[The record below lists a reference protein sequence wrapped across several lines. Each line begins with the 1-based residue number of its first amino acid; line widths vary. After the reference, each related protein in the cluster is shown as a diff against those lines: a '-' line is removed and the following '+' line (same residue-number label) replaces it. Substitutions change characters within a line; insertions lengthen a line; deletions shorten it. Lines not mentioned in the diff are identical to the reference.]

1 MASVYQR
8 ATRYAV
14 ALPVRYRLA
23 GSDACHAGWTENIS
37 VSGFLFTTAT
47 RLDVGSSVEVWVEM
61 SGNGNGNNPAVLYCQ
76 GTVIRHADCSDS
88 RPIAALHITRFRV
101 LPFTPGFNSPQ
112 LTREHGEQ
120 L

>member
-1 MASVYQR
+1 MQAAALLPHWNTFEAR
-8 ATRYAV
+8 ALRVVISDLPARFPEAV
-14 ALPVRYRLA
+14 VQCL
-23 GSDACHAGWTENIS
+23 
-37 VSGFLFTTAT
+37 TAPA
-47 RLDVGSSVEVWVEM
+47 
-61 SGNGNGNNPAVLYCQ
+61 GNGNNPAVLYCQ